1 MALVLDRRPDAAPA
15 ADPPPPDWWPDELP
29 NPFGLSPAEAVAEL
43 ADGARMTPRVFHLL
57 YDRTPHGFRAELIER
72 KVYVAS
78 PSAGGH
84 SGPHFN
90 IAFPLG
96 LYRSETPGLT
106 GGIDQTT
113 RLAESGE
120 VQPDLFLRIRLDHGG
135 RVGTWN
141 LVDGEQV
148 PAGDDGDYLDAG
160 PEFVLEVSRSSLGRD
175 RGPKRRDYVRGGVRE
190 YVIADVRGRR
200 LIRYDLAENP
210 DEPTPAPPDGVLKS
224 RAMPGLWLNA
234 PALFAD
240 DFIAVRRTC
249 EAGLA
254 TPEHAA
260 FVAKLAAAREPS
272 VGAAGGEQ
280 SA

>member
-1 MALVLDRRPDAAPA
+1 MNALLDRPAAPA
-15 ADPPPPDWWPDELP
+15 DRADGRSAPPPDWWPNDRP
-29 NPFGLSPAEAVAEL
+29 NPFALSPAEAVAEL

-72 KVYVAS
+72 RVSVVS
-78 PSAGGH
+78 PNAGGH
-84 SGPHFN
+84 AGPHLDFGTA
-90 IAFPLG
+90 IG
-96 LYRSETPGLT
+96 LYRWSTPGVA
-106 GGIDQTT
+106 GGIDQTA

-120 VQPDLFLRIRLDHGG
+120 AQPDLFLRIRLDHGG

-200 LIRYDLAENP
+200 LIRYDLVENP

-234 PALFAD
+234 PALFAGD
-240 DFIAVRRTC
+240 LAAVRKSC

-260 FVAKLAAAREPS
+260 FAAKLAAA
-272 VGAAGGEQ
+272 A
-280 SA
+280 